1 MSKIWGKSLIV
12 LAAAILLAAF
22 VALVGCSSQQAAST
36 SSSAASEEAATQ
48 EFDVV
53 VGKESNT
60 AKMLVV
66 KNSTGKSIN
75 EVALAEAGSEADG
88 FNALEVEGEEWA
100 DGKVAAIYYEPSNAY
115 SFDVQLKSGEDSYML
130 HEFNV
135 DGAEN
140 IEVLME
146 GDVAYVT
153 FERGGDVISSLSE
166 ETAIHD
172 AKIAEE
178 EAAAAA
184 AAEAEAEAEAAQE
197 YYYEETTTYNAPAA
211 PAQTEDQCVGGGV
224 VLR

>member
-1 MSKIWGKSLIV
+1 MSKVTGKNLIAI
-12 LAAAILLAAF
+12 AAAILLAAF
-22 VALVGCSSQQAAST
+22 VALVGCSSQQSAST

-60 AKMLVV
+60 AKMLIV

-75 EVALAEAGSEADG
+75 EVALAEAGSEADA
-88 FNALEVEGEEWA
+88 FNTLEVEGGEWA
-100 DGKVAAIYYEPSNAY
+100 DGKTAAIYYEPSNAY
-115 SFDVQLKSGEDSYML
+115 SFDIQLKSGESSYML

-135 DGAEN
+135 DGAES

-153 FERGGDVISSLSE
+153 FERGGNVISSLPD
-166 ETAIHD
+166 ETAIYN

-184 AAEAEAEAEAAQE
+184 AAEAEAESAQE
-197 YYYEETTTYNAPAA
+197 YYYEETPTYDAPAA

>member
-1 MSKIWGKSLIV
+1 MSKIWGKNLIV
-12 LAAAILLAAF
+12 IAAAILLAAF
-22 VALVGCSSQQAAST
+22 FALVGCSSQQAAST
-36 SSSAASEEAATQ
+36 SSSAASEESAQ
-48 EFDVV
+48 EFDVA
-53 VGKESNT
+53 VGQESNT
-60 AKMLVV
+60 AKTLIV

-88 FNALEVEGEEWA
+88 FKVLEVEGGEWA

-115 SFDVQLKSGEDSYML
+115 SFDIQLKSGEDSYML
-130 HEFNV
+130 HQFNI

-153 FERGGDVISSLSE
+153 FERGGNVISSLSE
-166 ETAIHD
+166 EMAIHD
-172 AKIAEE
+172 AKVAEE
-178 EAAAAA
+178 EAAA
-184 AAEAEAEAEAAQE
+184 AAEAEAEVAQEE
-197 YYYEETTTYNAPAA
+197 YYYEDTSTYNAPAA

>member
-1 MSKIWGKSLIV
+1 MSKIWGKNLIV
-12 LAAAILLAAF
+12 IAAAILLAAF
-22 VALVGCSSQQAAST
+22 FALVGCSSQQAAST
-36 SSSAASEEAATQ
+36 SSSAASEESAQ
-48 EFDVV
+48 EFDVA
-53 VGKESNT
+53 VGQESNT
-60 AKMLVV
+60 AKTLIV

-88 FNALEVEGEEWA
+88 FKVLEVEGGEWA
-100 DGKVAAIYYEPSNAY
+100 DGKTAAIYYEPSNAY
-115 SFDVQLKSGEDSYML
+115 SFDIQLKSGEESYML

-153 FERGGDVISSLSE
+153 FERGGNVISSLSE
-166 ETAIHD
+166 EMAIHD

-184 AAEAEAEAEAAQE
+184 AAEAEAAQE

>member
-1 MSKIWGKSLIV
+1 MSKIWGKNLIV
-12 LAAAILLAAF
+12 IAAAILLAAF
-22 VALVGCSSQQAAST
+22 FALVGCSSQQAAST
-36 SSSAASEEAATQ
+36 SSSAASEESAQ
-48 EFDVV
+48 EFDVA
-53 VGKESNT
+53 VGQESNT
-60 AKMLVV
+60 AKMLIV
-66 KNSTGKSIN
+66 KNSTGTSIN

-88 FNALEVEGEEWA
+88 FKVRDVEGGEWA
-100 DGKVAAIYYEPSNAY
+100 DGKTAAIYYEPSNAY
-115 SFDVQLKSGEDSYML
+115 SFDIQLKSGEESYML

-135 DGAEN
+135 DGADN

-153 FERGGDVISSLSE
+153 FERGGNVISALSE
-166 ETAIHD
+166 EMAIHD

-184 AAEAEAEAEAAQE
+184 AAEAEAAQ
-197 YYYEETTTYNAPAA
+197 YYEETTTYNAPAA

>member
-1 MSKIWGKSLIV
+1 MSKIWGKNLIV
-12 LAAAILLAAF
+12 IAAAILLAAF
-22 VALVGCSSQQAAST
+22 VALVGCSSQQASSASSA
-36 SSSAASEEAATQ
+36 SSSAEAASQ
-48 EFDVV
+48 EFDVA

-60 AKMLVV
+60 ARTLVV
-66 KNSTGKSIN
+66 KNATGKAITGL
-75 EVALAEAGSEADG
+75 ALGEAGSADD
-88 FNALEVEGEEWA
+88 ALTTLEVQGGEWA
-100 DGKVAAIYYEPSNAY
+100 DGQKAAIYYEPTST
-115 SFDVQLKSGEDSYML
+115 SFFDIQLKCGEDVYKL

-135 DGAEN
+135 DGADN
-140 IEVLME
+140 IEVMME

-153 FERGGDVISSLSE
+153 FERGGNVISSLSE
-166 ETAIHD
+166 EMAIHD

-184 AAEAEAEAEAAQE
+184 AAEAEAEAAQE

>member
-1 MSKIWGKSLIV
+1 MSKIWGKSLIAI
-12 LAAAILLAAF
+12 AAAILLAAF
-22 VALVGCSSQQAAST
+22 VALAGCSSQQAAST
-36 SSSAASEEAATQ
+36 SSSAASEESTAQ

-60 AKMLVV
+60 AKTLIV

-75 EVALAEAGSEADG
+75 EVALAEAGSEADS
-88 FNALEVEGEEWA
+88 FTALEVEGGEWA

-115 SFDVQLKSGEDSYML
+115 SFDIQLKSGEDSYML

-135 DGAEN
+135 DGAES
-140 IEVLME
+140 IEVMME
-146 GDVAYVT
+146 GDVAYVA
-153 FERGGDVISSLSE
+153 FERGGNVISSLSE

-178 EAAAAA
+178 EAAAAD
-184 AAEAEAEAEAAQE
+184 EAEAEAAQE

>member
-1 MSKIWGKSLIV
+1 MSKIWGKNLIV
-12 LAAAILLAAF
+12 IAAAILLAAF
-22 VALVGCSSQQAAST
+22 FSLAGCSSQQAASA
-36 SSSAASEEAATQ
+36 SSSATSEESVQ
-48 EFDVV
+48 EFDVA
-53 VGKESNT
+53 VGQESNT
-60 AKMLVV
+60 AKTLIV

-88 FNALEVEGEEWA
+88 FKVLEVEGGEWA
-100 DGKVAAIYYEPSNAY
+100 DGKTAAIYYEPSNAY
-115 SFDVQLKSGEDSYML
+115 SFDIQLKSGEESYML

-153 FERGGDVISSLSE
+153 FERGGNVISSLSE
-166 ETAIHD
+166 EMAIHD

-184 AAEAEAEAEAAQE
+184 AAEAEAAQE

-211 PAQTEDQCVGGGV
+211 PAQTEDPGVGGGG